1 MSRIYFRLK
10 LIDFGITT
18 CAPLVTTAFLYRI
31 FLGIKMA
38 FCGIEEV
45 QHVTNRSGQFIYL
58 VGVGYVE
65 NISLKSLR

>member
-18 CAPLVTTAFLYRI
+18 CVPLVTTAFLYRI
-31 FLGIKMA
+31 FLRIKMA
-38 FCGIEEV
+38 FCWIEQV

-58 VGVGYVE
+58 VGWAM
-65 NISLKSLR
+65 